1 MKLYKD
7 TELLETIAK
16 GLITGILVG
25 YLIIYGLRPS
35 VPYPEYILD
44 FFENKWIFLIL
55 VIIIYYAFLWDYTIA
70 VLLLLSTIA
79 LIFDYVIFT
88 NSNPLFIKNESAT
101 INDNFPIFV

>member
-1 MKLYKD
+1 MILDKN
-7 TELLETIAK
+7 TELLEIIAK

-35 VPYPEYILD
+35 VPYPDYILD

-55 VIIIYYAFLWDYTIA
+55 VIIIYYVFLWDYTIA

-88 NSNPLFIKNESAT
+88 KSNPLFIINKPLL